1 MHKVDGALFEP
12 VEEVV
17 CSVPNEYAGTV
28 ISKLNLSK
36 GIMVDIQDEGSYTR
50 ILYTVPTR
58 GLLGYRSEFINDTRG
73 EGTMVRRFNGYEPY
87 KGEIAQRANGALIS
101 TETGKAMTYA
111 LWNIQERGTL
121 FISPQTEVYEGM
133 IIGMAS
139 RNMDMEVN
147 PLKNKKMT
155 AVRSTGNDSADTG
168 KCR

>member
-1 MHKVDGALFEP
+1 
-12 VEEVV
+12 
-17 CSVPNEYAGTV
+17 
-28 ISKLNLSK
+28 
-36 GIMVDIQDEGSYTR
+36 
-50 ILYTVPTR
+50 
-58 GLLGYRSEFINDTRG
+58 
-73 EGTMVRRFNGYEPY
+73 MVRRFNGYEPY

-155 AVRSTGNDSADTG
+155 AVRSTGNDEAMKLVPPKIMSLEEALEFINDDELVELTPTDIRLR
-168 KCR
+168 KKYLTNLERRQHMRELNRAAQEEQ